1 MRYCLKCLEP
11 LVNSEA
17 QWHVACAKKF
27 FNTSEPPAVALS
39 GDLLKSLATKGSQQG
54 ISVTGVQRK
63 LSLGL
68 DTTTPNKRLT
78 IVDYPAGYIL
88 KVQSPDY
95 GQLPEYESLA
105 MHLAEKA
112 HIRCVEHG
120 LLRTE
125 DRSLVYITKRLDR
138 RYRRGEV
145 EKLYMEDFCQ
155 LSERLTE
162 DKYRG
167 SYEQC
172 AKVVDRYSDRSPL
185 DLATLFYQILFS
197 FVIGNSDMHLKNFS
211 LYSPDSKQIVL
222 APAYDMLPV
231 SLIVDD
237 QDEMALT
244 LLGKRSN
251 LKGSD
256 FLKLA
261 TKFSLSPK
269 VAPRLIKR
277 LLSLEETFVEYINRS
292 FIGEEKK
299 KAFKSLIKKRLHL
312 ISDYH

>member
-1 MRYCLKCLEP
+1 
-11 LVNSEA
+11 
-17 QWHVACAKKF
+17 
-27 FNTSEPPAVALS
+27 
-39 GDLLKSLATKGSQQG
+39 
-54 ISVTGVQRK
+54 
-63 LSLGL
+63 
-68 DTTTPNKRLT
+68 
-78 IVDYPAGYIL
+78 
-88 KVQSPDY
+88 
-95 GQLPEYESLA
+95 
-105 MHLAEKA
+105 
-112 HIRCVEHG
+112 
-120 LLRTE
+120 
-125 DRSLVYITKRLDR
+125 
-138 RYRRGEV
+138 
-145 EKLYMEDFCQ
+145 MEDFCQ

-231 SLIVDD
+231 SLIVDG

-261 TKFSLSPK
+261 TNFSLSPK

-292 FIGEEKK
+292 FIGEEEKR
-299 KAFKSLIKKRLHL
+299 ALKSLIKKRFNL
-312 ISDYH
+312 ISDHH

>member
-11 LVNSEA
+11 LVNNEA
-17 QWHVACAKKF
+17 QWHVACANKF
-27 FNTSEPPAVALS
+27 FSTSEPPAVALGGS
-39 GDLLKSLATKGSQQG
+39 LLESTAIKGSRQG

-68 DTTTPNKRLT
+68 ETATSNKRLT
-78 IVDYPAGYIL
+78 LVDYPAGYIL

-95 GQLPEYESLA
+95 NQLPEYESIA

-112 HIRCVEHG
+112 QIRCVEHG
-120 LLRTE
+120 LLRIE
-125 DRSLVYITKRLDR
+125 DGSLAYITKRLDR
-138 RYRRGEV
+138 RYGRGEV

-172 AKVVDRYSDRSPL
+172 AKVVEKYSERALL

-222 APAYDMLPV
+222 APAYDMLPA

-251 LKGSD
+251 IKGSD

-261 TKFSLSPK
+261 TRFSLNPK

-277 LLSLEETFVEYINRS
+277 LLSLEETFVEYIKRS
-292 FIGEEKK
+292 FIGEEE
-299 KAFKSLIKKRLHL
+299 KSALRNLIKERLHL
-312 ISDYH
+312 LSDYH